1 MSEHGLKTIP
11 FGEYAATPGVSATTL
26 DYIRKS
32 PAHCRAFELGELR
45 IESTSLTVG
54 KVAHS
59 AILEPDTFA
68 DEYAIQPDGMDFRTK
83 AGKEWKEAQGNK
95 PIVGKDIYET
105 ALRCRDSVH
114 HNPAARALLS
124 KGFSEQSLFVEDAGL
139 TRKCRFDYVAMSGNT
154 LPDVKTTRDASP
166 DAFEKSVYTYGYHI
180 RAAYYL
186 DNAEMAGLGNRVFV
200 LIAVETS
207 APYCTAVYQIPDEII
222 EFGRRIYKADLQRY
236 RNCMETGKWPGYF
249 DGIREIWLPQ
259 WAMKQMENL

>member
-11 FGEYAATPGVSATTL
+11 FVEYAATKGVSATTL

-32 PAHCRAFELGELR
+32 PAHCRAFELGELER
-45 IESTSLTVG
+45 ESDALSLG
-54 KVAHS
+54 KVAHF
-59 AILEPDTFA
+59 ACLEPDLVEST
-68 DEYAIQPDGMDFRTK
+68 YAIKPEGMNFATKDGK
-83 AGKEWKEAQGNK
+83 AWREAQGNK
-95 PIVGKDIYET
+95 PIIGSDIYET
-105 ALRCRDSVH
+105 AIRCRDSVH
-114 HNPAARALLS
+114 RNPAARALLS
-124 KGFSEQSLFVEDAGL
+124 QGYAEQSLFVDDNGI
-139 TRKCRFDYVAMSGNT
+139 TRKCRFDYVALSGNT

-166 DAFEKSVYTYGYHI
+166 DAFEKSVFTYGYHI
-180 RAAYYL
+180 RAAYYI

-222 EFGRRIYKADLQRY
+222 EYGRRIYKADLQRY
-236 RNCMETGKWPGYF
+236 RNCMESGKWPGYF